1 MGRGRGAAFLARGAG
16 AVHRASAARGV
27 ARRGAAR
34 RVFLA
39 RHCRRRPLRP
49 CTFPPRRSLR
59 YGMHCKPKAGTNNI
73 FSIGVI
79 PAAAPFD
86 GPGVAKLCKAPDGRV
101 FLLVNFS
108 RRAIIKF
115 FGRITDTAEVK
126 GRFVAVDHDSG
137 VELSGSALLVETLDD
152 DDEALAGPA
161 LGIDIAAGDAGDA
174 AAGDGDG
181 EHAAGDDDAARLRT
195 ATKTKL
201 FRTMTKR
208 SGLQHVAGE
217 DAQSAEAWT
226 GLFASVFGE
235 RFAKD
240 AVLEAADD

>member
-1 MGRGRGAAFLARGAG
+1 
-16 AVHRASAARGV
+16 
-27 ARRGAAR
+27 
-34 RVFLA
+34 
-39 RHCRRRPLRP
+39 
-49 CTFPPRRSLR
+49 
-59 YGMHCKPKAGTNNI
+59 MHCKPKAGTNNI

-152 DDEALAGPA
+152 DDEALAGQA
-161 LGIDIAAGDAGDA
+161 LGIDIAAGDAGDEA
-174 AAGDGDG
+174 AAASDAAAA
-181 EHAAGDDDAARLRT
+181 EHAADDDAAARLRT